1 MPETPWDYEAA
12 VAAVEATLARL
23 ETGELPLAAV
33 LEEFEQASREL
44 QQCETFLQQKQSQ
57 LELLIETL
65 ED

>member
-44 QQCETFLQQKQSQ
+44 QQCETFL
-57 LELLIETL
+57 
-65 ED
+65 